1 MERPNI
7 YLGIDKETRHPI
19 KILKSKD
26 YNYFFDLANGFF
38 ARWGET
44 EKDDP
49 SCSPFSPEIADIE
62 ITTSCKGPKLS
73 DGKNKLCGFCYK
85 SNTPNGKY
93 MSFETFRVLLD
104 KFPHFEKNGK
114 KVFYLTQIAFG
125 VDAECKS
132 NPDVWKIFAHCRE
145 NGIIPNLTVASID
158 DEVASNISKYCGAC
172 AVSRYS
178 DKDVC
183 YNTIDLLTHTHG
195 MRQVNI
201 HQLVA
206 KETLDNIWETLK
218 DIQSDTRLNKLNA
231 IVFLSL
237 KQKGRGT
244 GYTPISQEDYAK
256 IVQYCFN
263 NNIRFGSDSCGA
275 GKLLKSLTEKQY
287 KQVLPVVEPCE
298 ASSFSFYCDVDGK
311 YFPCSFMAN
320 EEGGWKE
327 GIDMLKV
334 SDFLTEVWHNP
345 QTLEFQSKVRKCN
358 ECLDGC
364 CHFKI

>member
-1 MERPNI
+1 MSMMTDKFVVFVKN
-7 YLGIDKETRHPI
+7 GIKVFRSEN
-19 KILKSKD
+19 
-26 YNYFFDLANGFF
+26 YNYNFRLSDGFF
-38 ARWGET
+38 QRWGKT
-44 EKDDP
+44 LDDDP
-49 SCSPFSPEIADIE
+49 NWSPFSPEIADIE

-73 DGKNKLCGFCYK
+73 NGKNKLCGFCYK

-93 MSFETFRVLLD
+93 MSFETFKTILD
-104 KFPHFEKNGK
+104 KFPHIENNGK
-114 KVFYLTQIAFG
+114 RIFYLTQIAFG

-132 NPDVWKIFAHCRE
+132 NPDVWKIFEHCRE
-145 NGIIPNLTVASID
+145 NGIIPNLTIASID
-158 DEVASNISKYCGAC
+158 DDVASNIAKYCGAC

-183 YNTIDLLTHTHG
+183 YSTIDLLTNKHG
-195 MRQVNI
+195 MSQVNI

-206 KETLDNIWETLK
+206 TETLDDIWETLK
-218 DIQSDTRLNKLNA
+218 DIKTDARLKKLNA

-244 GYTPISQEDYAK
+244 GYTPISQEEYAK
-256 IVQYCFN
+256 IIQYCFD
-263 NNIRFGSDSCGA
+263 NNIAFGSDSCGA
-275 GKLLKSLTEKQY
+275 GKLLKSLNDEQY

-320 EEGGWKE
+320 EEGNWKD

-334 SDFLTEVWHNP
+334 NDFISDVWKNP
-345 QTLEFQSKVRKCN
+345 KTVAFQKSVQECN
-358 ECLDGC
+358 RCLDGC